1 MTLRR
6 EVLVLIALVLAVDAA
21 FVALYFLTRIE
32 GASDA
37 AKLGFTVAWTIV
49 TLGVVLRG
57 LTRIRRTR
65 LGRTGQQ

>member
-37 AKLGFTVAWTIV
+37 AKAGFTVAWTIV

>member
-1 MTLRR
+1 MTVGR
-6 EVLVLIALVLAVDAA
+6 EVLVLIGLVVAVDAA

-37 AKLGFTVAWTIV
+37 AKAGFTVAWTVV

-65 LGRTGQQ
+65 LGRTKQR

>member
-1 MTLRR
+1 MTVGR
-6 EVLVLIALVLAVDAA
+6 EVLVLIGLVVAVDAA

-37 AKLGFTVAWTIV
+37 AKAGFTVAWTVV

-65 LGRTGQQ
+65 LGRMEQR

>member
-1 MTLRR
+1 MTVGR
-6 EVLVLIALVLAVDAA
+6 EVLVLVGLVVAVDAV

-37 AKLGFTVAWTIV
+37 AKAGFTVAWTIV

-65 LGRTGQQ
+65 LTRVDRR

>member
-1 MTLRR
+1 MTLGR

-37 AKLGFTVAWTIV
+37 AKAGFTVAWTIV

-65 LGRTGQQ
+65 LGRTGQR